1 MWKLVA
7 FLSYRLV
14 NLSPSSDDERFAFF
28 SVANQLIDLLLNEDW
43 STYFADHGQTTSKY
57 SRVNPSVVIK
67 LLEK

>member
-1 MWKLVA
+1 MMNGL
-7 FLSYRLV
+7 F
-14 NLSPSSDDERFAFF
+14 FF